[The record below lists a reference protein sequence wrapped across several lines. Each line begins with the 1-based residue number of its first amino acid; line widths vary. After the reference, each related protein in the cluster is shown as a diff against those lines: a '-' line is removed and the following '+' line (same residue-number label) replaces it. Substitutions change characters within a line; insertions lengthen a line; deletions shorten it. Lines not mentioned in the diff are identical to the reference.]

1 MKKPLAMKLHVA
13 AILVIFWLGVFTVNT
28 VRGSAGSQPMRKFAC
43 VSLSTQKLDIRKLVN
58 YEKQQ
63 VPVNAV
69 MFITAKGIKICV
81 HPQQKWVQA
90 AIKKIDQ
97 KRSTKGK

>member
-1 MKKPLAMKLHVA
+1 MKLHAA
-13 AILVIFWLGVFTVNT
+13 AILVIFWLGIFTVNT
-28 VRGSAGSQPMRKFAC
+28 VRGSAGSQPMRKYTC
-43 VSLSTQKLDIRKLVN
+43 VSLSTQKLDIRKLVS
-58 YEKQQ
+58 YEKHQ

-69 MFITAKGIKICV
+69 MFITAKGIRICV
-81 HPQQKWVQA
+81 HPDQKWVQA

>member
-1 MKKPLAMKLHVA
+1 MKLQAA
-13 AILVIFWLGVFTVNT
+13 AILVIFWLGVFTVHT

-43 VSLSTQKLDIRKLVN
+43 VNLSTQRLNIRQLVN

-63 VPVNAV
+63 VPVNAI
-69 MFITAKGIKICV
+69 MFITEKGIKICV
-81 HPQQKWVQA
+81 HPDQKWVQT